1 MGPGGPGVE
10 LGRQAE
16 VPTAPPLPPAP
27 DRPYP
32 HPPYRPATSGKE
44 ARANEQTVPPK
55 ELWPQL
61 SELMSAIQIDEY
73 LDIRDPWFI

>member
-1 MGPGGPGVE
+1 
-10 LGRQAE
+10 
-16 VPTAPPLPPAP
+16 
-27 DRPYP
+27 
-32 HPPYRPATSGKE
+32 
-44 ARANEQTVPPK
+44 VPPK